1 MRIAL
6 TGLGPMGSAMARR
19 LLAAGHDVTVF
30 NRTLAAAQPLAA
42 LGATVA
48 SSPAEAAATSD
59 IALTIVSD
67 DAATDAVSFG
77 PQGVI
82 TGLPIGGL
90 HIVAGTISIALA
102 DRLEAEHGARG
113 QHYISAPVL
122 GRPPAAE
129 AGQLFVMAA
138 GDPTQIA
145 RARPIFD
152 AIGQRVFA
160 VGERPMQAN
169 TVKLCCNFLIFST
182 IEQMGEV
189 FALAGKAGVDRA
201 AMLSVMTESFFTS
214 PVHKNYGKLV
224 VDGVFEPPG
233 AKVSLAAKDVRLLL
247 QAGEQL
253 AVPLPFGSVV
263 RDRYIT
269 AIAHGEQDKDF
280 AILGRHAERDAGIEA

>member
-19 LLAAGHDVTVF
+19 LIAAGHDLTVF
-30 NRTLAAAQPLAA
+30 NRTAASTEPLAA

-48 SSPAEAAATSD
+48 PSPAEAVKTAD
-59 IALTIVSD
+59 IALTVVSD
-67 DAATDAVSFG
+67 DTATEAVTFG
-77 PQGVI
+77 PDGVAE
-82 TGLPIGGL
+82 GLPPGGL

-102 DRLEAEHGARG
+102 DRLDTEHRARG

-129 AGQLFVMAA
+129 AGQLFIMAA
-138 GDPTQIA
+138 GEAAQIA
-145 RARPIFD
+145 RARPLFD
-152 AIGQRVFA
+152 AIGQRVFE

-189 FALAGKAGVDRA
+189 FALAGKAGVERA
-201 AMLSVMTESFFTS
+201 AMLNVMTESFFNA

-224 VDGVFEPPG
+224 VDGVFDPPG
-233 AKVSLAAKDVRLLL
+233 VKVSLGAKDVRLLL

-253 AVPLPFGSVV
+253 AVPLPFGSIV
-263 RDRYIT
+263 RDRYLA
-269 AIAHGEQDKDF
+269 AIAQGEKDKDF
-280 AILGRHAERDAGIEA
+280 AILGRHAERDAGIES